1 MSVEWENH
9 TLRSTLVARE
19 ADGVTPAGFSRER
32 IRGALRGGH
41 LMKEAA
47 R

>member
-1 MSVEWENH
+1 MAPEIDRQSQE
-9 TLRSTLVARE
+9 E